1 NSVYQSYFPGDQ
13 IMSLLGVVNSGQTW
27 KYK

>member
-1 NSVYQSYFPGDQ
+1 SYFPGDQ

>member
-1 NSVYQSYFPGDQ
+1 FPGDQ

>member
-1 NSVYQSYFPGDQ
+1 YQSYFPGDQ

>member
-1 NSVYQSYFPGDQ
+1 QSYFPGDQ

>member
-1 NSVYQSYFPGDQ
+1 VYQSYFPGDQ

>member
-1 NSVYQSYFPGDQ
+1 YFPGDQ